1 MNQSQVVYK
10 LSSILLHYPEKEWK
24 EYLTELYEETSLI
37 DDVGLR
43 GKIENFLDYLDRTS
57 MEKLCQ
63 NYVLTFD
70 FNDRSTLYLT
80 YSVFKDNRERGP
92 ALVKL
97 RNEFLQAGAD
107 LESDELPDYLPLI
120 LEFASITET
129 DKSAK
134 ILKLHFRAIERLCLE
149 LESMNSP
156 YNYLLGACV
165 LCIKQLRSNDQP
177 SKSGERRII

>member
-10 LSSILLHYPEKEWK
+10 LSSISLHYPEKEWK
-24 EYLTELYEETSLI
+24 EYISELYDETSLI
-37 DDVGLR
+37 DDVRLR
-43 GKIENFLDYLDRTS
+43 GMIGHFLDYVDRSS

-70 FNDRSTLYLT
+70 FNERSTLYLT

-97 RNEFLQAGAD
+97 RNEFLEAGAN

-129 DKSAK
+129 EKSAK
-134 ILKLHFRAIERLCLE
+134 ILKLHYRAIERLWLE

-156 YNYLLGACV
+156 YHYLLGACV
-165 LCIKQLRSNDQP
+165 LCIKQLRTNEQTSRTD
-177 SKSGERRII
+177 ERRII

>member
-24 EYLTELYEETSLI
+24 EYLSELHKEASI
-37 DDVGLR
+37 INAAKLR
-43 GKIENFLDYLDRTS
+43 GMIGNFLDYLDRTS

-97 RNEFLQAGAD
+97 RNEFLEAGAD

-129 DKSAK
+129 EKSAK
-134 ILKLHFRAIERLCLE
+134 ILKLHFRAIERLSLE

-156 YNYLLGACV
+156 YHYLLGACV
-165 LCIKQLRSNDQP
+165 LCIKQLRTNEQISR
-177 SKSGERRII
+177 KGERRII

>member
-1 MNQSQVVYK
+1 MNKSQVVYK
-10 LSSILLHYPEKEWK
+10 LSSILLHYPDKEWK
-24 EYLTELYEETSLI
+24 EYLSLLYEEASLI
-37 DDVGLR
+37 DDAQVR
-43 GKIENFLDYLDRTS
+43 GMIENFLDYLDRTS

-129 DKSAK
+129 EKSAK

-156 YNYLLGACV
+156 YHHLLGACV
-165 LCIKQLRSNDQP
+165 LCIKRLRSNEQV